1 MGWVSDLIKG
11 APMHTE
17 VEVKNGNII
26 FQNAT
31 WYLNNYHVKG
41 FVKNTVPRAALVLV
55 TLDFFDNATGT
66 RLATGGS
73 FSYAPIGGAAAN
85 ITIPFDINTGYN
97 ASDSKE
103 FKTIKGLL

>member
-1 MGWVSDLIKG
+1 MFIPVLLIASLAMAPLPQGWVSDLIKG

-31 WYLNNYHVKG
+31 WYLNTTDHNYHVKG
-41 FVKNTVPRAALVLV
+41 FVNNTVPRAALVLV
-55 TLDFFDNATGT
+55 TLNFFDNATGT

-73 FSYAPIGGAAAN
+73 FSYAPI
-85 ITIPFDINTGYN
+85 
-97 ASDSKE
+97 
-103 FKTIKGLL
+103 